1 MSPCFAHV
9 RGGGS
14 RRWLL
19 VAPCVLASVALTSG
33 CSGPGAV
40 EVTEPPSPTDRV
52 QVMCGD
58 LIDALPETVAEDLD
72 ARDVDPSD
80 ALAAAWG
87 DPAVVLRCGVPEPDA
102 LTRTSACFEVDG
114 VGWLATQDGREVSG
128 DAPVEGTLT
137 FTTIGRAAYVEVE
150 VPAMDDHQPVDAL
163 PALAMPIQQ
172 TIPVVHP
179 CQ

>member
-1 MSPCFAHV
+1 MTA
-9 RGGGS
+9 
-14 RRWLL
+14 
-19 VAPCVLASVALTSG
+19 
-33 CSGPGAV
+33 
-40 EVTEPPSPTDRV
+40 PPSPTDRV
-52 QVMCGD
+52 QAMCGD
-58 LIDALPETVAEDLD
+58 LIDALPETVADDLD

-87 DPAVVLRCGVPEPDA
+87 DPAVVLRCGVPKPDA

-150 VPAMDDHQPVDAL
+150 VPADGRPPARRPAARPGHADPADDPRRPPL
-163 PALAMPIQQ
+163 PMTPSVFAWL
-172 TIPVVHP
+172 TSRLHG
-179 CQ
+179 

>member
-14 RRWLL
+14 RRWPL
-19 VAPCVLASVALTSG
+19 VASCVLASVALTSG

-40 EVTEPPSPTDRV
+40 EVTAPPSPTDRV
-52 QVMCGD
+52 QAMCGD
-58 LIDALPETVAEDLD
+58 LIDALPETVADDLD

-87 DPAVVLRCGVPEPDA
+87 DPAVVLRCGVPKPDA

>member
-1 MSPCFAHV
+1 MSPRFARV

-14 RRWLL
+14 RSSVL
-19 VAPCVLASVALTSG
+19 VALALAASVGSLAG

-40 EVTEPPSPTDRV
+40 GVTAPPSPPGDVRA
-52 QVMCGD
+52 MCSD
-58 LIDALPETVAEDLD
+58 LIDALPETVADDLD
-72 ARDVDPSD
+72 AREVDPSD

-87 DPAVVLRCGVPEPDA
+87 DPAVVLRCGVPAPTA

-114 VGWLATQDGREVSG
+114 VGWLATQDGREVLG

-137 FTTIGRAAYVEVE
+137 FTTIGRAAYVEVQ
-150 VPAMDDHQPVDAL
+150 VPAMDDHQPVDPL
-163 PALAMPIQQ
+163 TALAMPIQQ
-172 TIPVVHP
+172 TIPDVKP